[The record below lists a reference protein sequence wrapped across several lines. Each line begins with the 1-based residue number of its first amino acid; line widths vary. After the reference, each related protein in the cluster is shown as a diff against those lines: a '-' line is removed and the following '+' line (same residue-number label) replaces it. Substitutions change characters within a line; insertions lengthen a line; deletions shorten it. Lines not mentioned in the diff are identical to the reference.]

1 MSAVTAT
8 RPAPSSRR
16 AARTR
21 LDPFPR
27 DPLRRWSLRL
37 ALAVPYLVVAA
48 LGAATGGVTAV
59 DSPNQQLLDRLATIP
74 WDRADP
80 EWIGQIFPPLGTVL
94 GLVIP
99 GGRVGLSVAGALLA
113 GIFLQ
118 RLVEIMVQRR
128 FPLSTTIIL
137 IVALGANPLFAYTAT
152 ENFTGFLGLAFFGLA
167 ISDVVRFIAWRNT
180 RAGFRAGMLL
190 MLATLSSPSGLVYV
204 LAAAL
209 AAPFLRLARG
219 DQKGARAS
227 NVLVIVYPTVSA
239 LAGIVFLA
247 WVFTGDPLTAF
258 GGAILDGAPE
268 RLATL
273 TSFVFSAS
281 GLAMALPVL
290 SVWLIALVVRQ
301 PGSIVV
307 STLVYLA
314 VLASYVI
321 GLLPSGSSGTTF
333 ILMLVM
339 AMALIPTAR
348 ERGTAVLVDLIGIG
362 QIAIAW
368 WDGTQR
374 ETITDWMM
382 ALVQGLGL

>member
-1 MSAVTAT
+1 
-8 RPAPSSRR
+8 
-16 AARTR
+16 
-21 LDPFPR
+21 
-27 DPLRRWSLRL
+27 
-37 ALAVPYLVVAA
+37 
-48 LGAATGGVTAV
+48 
-59 DSPNQQLLDRLATIP
+59 
-74 WDRADP
+74 
-80 EWIGQIFPPLGTVL
+80 
-94 GLVIP
+94 
-99 GGRVGLSVAGALLA
+99 
-113 GIFLQ
+113 
-118 RLVEIMVQRR
+118 
-128 FPLSTTIIL
+128 
-137 IVALGANPLFAYTAT
+137 
-152 ENFTGFLGLAFFGLA
+152 
-167 ISDVVRFIAWRNT
+167 
-180 RAGFRAGMLL
+180 
-190 MLATLSSPSGLVYV
+190 
-204 LAAAL
+204 
-209 AAPFLRLARG
+209 
-219 DQKGARAS
+219 
-227 NVLVIVYPTVSA
+227 VSA

-333 ILMLVM
+333 ILLLVM